1 MKYDFGGY
9 VTKNDLK
16 CSDGRIIRQDAFKSC
31 DGKRVPLVYQHQ
43 HRELDNVLGFV
54 DLENRDDG
62 VYGYGSF
69 NATPQG
75 QAAKAMVEHGDLTQ
89 MSIYANN
96 LKERS
101 REVFHGIIREVSLV
115 LSGANPGATIDNLN
129 LVHSDGSFDLIEDE
143 ATIRSG
149 IDIDLDLSHAE
160 DEEKSDAEEAE
171 EPNDEEQESAKT
183 VQDIVDGMND
193 EKKKVLELFVSAAL
207 AGGELP
213 AIEEDESVKHESV
226 KHADSS
232 EAEEAADESEPETDV
247 KKIFD
252 TFTDDE
258 KKVTYYLVAQAA
270 KTREEVSSEES
281 ENAAAEESAEN
292 DQEKQ
297 NDISHAD
304 NNGGETMAH
313 NNIFDQDNAENTSYL
328 THADI
333 NNIFHDAQSR
343 FGSLKDAWNA
353 FAEDHEIDPASLT
366 HGITN
371 VGEFFPEAQLV
382 NNQPAMITRRMEWVS
397 VVLDGVHK
405 SPFSKVKSMAANL
418 TAEDARARG
427 YFRKGNQKTEETIAA
442 LKRVTNPTT
451 IYKLQKLDRDD
462 VIDITDFDVVAWMKA
477 EMRMMLDEEV
487 ARAYLVGD
495 GRAAGSNDKIDEQC
509 IRPIWT
515 DNETY
520 AIHTLAADNSDRDV
534 KAQNFIDA
542 AIEAQ
547 DDYKGSGSPTM
558 FIGTK
563 LLTSLRLIRNQIGER
578 MYKNDQELADELRV
592 ARIVPVEI
600 MNNLT
605 RTVNE
610 KTRTLGAIIVNL
622 TDYNVGATRGGE
634 VNLFDDFDLNL
645 NKLEYLIETR
655 QSGALVK
662 PASALVVEFE
672 AE

>member
-9 VTKNDLK
+9 VTKNDLR
-16 CSDGRIIRQDAFKSC
+16 CSDGRIIRHGAFKEC

-69 NATPQG
+69 NNTSQG
-75 QAAKAMVEHGDLTQ
+75 QSAKAMVEHGDLTQ

-96 LKERS
+96 LREKSKE
-101 REVFHGIIREVSLV
+101 VYHGIIREVSLV

-129 LVHSDGSFDLIEDE
+129 LVHSDGTFDLIEDE
-143 ATIRSG
+143 ATICSG
-149 IDIDLDLSHAE
+149 IDIDISHADE
-160 DEEKSDAEEAE
+160 DESSDTTEDTNEQAAVEDEADDNQEK
-171 EPNDEEQESAKT
+171 T
-183 VQDIVDGMND
+183 IQDIVDGMSD
-193 EKKKVLELFVSAAL
+193 EKKKVMEIFISAAL
-207 AGGELP
+207 VGEENLP
-213 AIEEDESVKHESV
+213 EQSV
-226 KHADSS
+226 KHADSDTDADS
-232 EAEEAADESEPETDV
+232 DDNAEDAKTVQDV
-247 KKIFD
+247 FD

-258 KKVTYYLVAQAA
+258 KKATYYLIA
-270 KTREEVSSEES
+270 KAIEAKELGEKQDE
-281 ENAAAEESAEN
+281 AAE
-292 DQEKQ
+292 
-297 NDISHAD
+297 AD
-304 NNGGETMAH
+304 NDETTDDQDTKKDGGDTMAH
-313 NNIFDQDNAENTSYL
+313 TNVFDQENTDNGTYL
-328 THADI
+328 THSDI
-333 NNIFHDAQSR
+333 SNIFHDAQSR
-343 FGSLKDAWNA
+343 FGSLKDSWTA
-353 FAEDHEIDPASLT
+353 FAEDHEIDPNSLT

-371 VGEFFPEAQLV
+371 IGEFFPEAQLV
-382 NNQPAMITRRMEWVS
+382 GDQPAMITRRMEWVS
-397 VVLDGVHK
+397 AVLDGVHK
-405 SPFSKVKSMAANL
+405 SPFSKVKSTAANL

-427 YFRKGNQKTEETIAA
+427 YFKKGTQKIEETIAA

-462 VIDITDFDVVAWMKA
+462 VVDITDFDVVAWMKA

-495 GRAAGSNDKIDEQC
+495 GRTAGSNDKIDEQC

-520 AIHTLAADNSDRDV
+520 AIHTLAADDHDRDV
-534 KAQNFIDA
+534 KAHNFIDA

-610 KTRTLGAIIVNL
+610 KTRTLGAIVVNL

-662 PASALVVEFE
+662 PASALVIEFGE
-672 AE
+672 E

>member
-9 VTKNDLK
+9 VTKNDLR
-16 CSDGRIIRQDAFKSC
+16 CSDGRIIRHGAFKEC

-69 NATPQG
+69 NNTSQG
-75 QAAKAMVEHGDLTQ
+75 QSAKAMVEHGDLTQ

-96 LKERS
+96 LREKSKE
-101 REVFHGIIREVSLV
+101 VYHGIIREVSLV

-129 LVHSDGSFDLIEDE
+129 LVHSDGTFDLIEDE
-143 ATIRSG
+143 ATICSG
-149 IDIDLDLSHAE
+149 IDIDISHADE
-160 DEEKSDAEEAE
+160 DESSDTTEDTNEQAAVEDEADDNQEK
-171 EPNDEEQESAKT
+171 T
-183 VQDIVDGMND
+183 IQDIVDGMSD
-193 EKKKVLELFVSAAL
+193 EKKKVMEIFISAAL
-207 AGGELP
+207 VGEENLP
-213 AIEEDESVKHESV
+213 EQSV
-226 KHADSS
+226 KHADSDTDADS
-232 EAEEAADESEPETDV
+232 DDNAEDAKTVQDV
-247 KKIFD
+247 FD

-258 KKVTYYLVAQAA
+258 KKATYYLIA
-270 KTREEVSSEES
+270 KAIEAKELGEKQDE
-281 ENAAAEESAEN
+281 AAE
-292 DQEKQ
+292 
-297 NDISHAD
+297 AD
-304 NNGGETMAH
+304 NDETTDDQDTKKDGGDTMAH
-313 NNIFDQDNAENTSYL
+313 TNVFDQENTDNGTYL
-328 THADI
+328 THSDI
-333 NNIFHDAQSR
+333 SNIFHDAQSR
-343 FGSLKDAWNA
+343 FGSLKDSWTA
-353 FAEDHEIDPASLT
+353 FAEDHEIDPNSLT

-371 VGEFFPEAQLV
+371 IGEFFPEAQLV
-382 NNQPAMITRRMEWVS
+382 GDQPAMITRRMEWVS
-397 VVLDGVHK
+397 AVLDGVHK
-405 SPFSKVKSMAANL
+405 SPFSKVKSTAANL

-427 YFRKGNQKTEETIAA
+427 YFKKGTQKIEETIAA

-462 VIDITDFDVVAWMKA
+462 VVDITDFDVVAWMKA

-495 GRAAGSNDKIDEQC
+495 GRTAGSNDKIDEQC

-520 AIHTLAADNSDRDV
+520 AIHTLAADDHDRDV

-662 PASALVVEFE
+662 PASALVIEFGE
-672 AE
+672 E